1 MRWRSKGF
9 PIHCPFIGLLESNV
23 SGFEKAIPL
32 CVKSSLAIYK
42 RVNYKSKL
50 ILNNSLLSL
59 KNVNEVIANHNGTK
73 KWLRL
78 VNIEA
83 RCFQDVTGT
92 GDGGWFFYIVFCN
105 LLWCKNNIVLLLID
119 CSVTSLYLIV
129 LRISFYIKTCWRLV
143 DDSVSFFCLLLYF
156 VLILQRETT
165 LISSLRC

>member
-119 CSVTSLYLIV
+119 CFTSLYLIV